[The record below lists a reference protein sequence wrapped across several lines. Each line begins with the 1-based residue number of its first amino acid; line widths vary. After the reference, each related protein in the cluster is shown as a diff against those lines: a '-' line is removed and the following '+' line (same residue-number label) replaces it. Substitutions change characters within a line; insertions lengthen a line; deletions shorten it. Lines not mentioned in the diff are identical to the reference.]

1 MKFVVEAQAIHDGE
15 PAEIKIE
22 IEFDKGEYVEVIKQI
37 PTIIKEMKELVK
49 TSKKGRRN
57 A

>member
-22 IEFDKGEYVEVIKQI
+22 IEFDKGEYVEVVKQI

-49 TSKKGRRN
+49 TSKKGK
-57 A
+57 